1 LKYTDF
7 SILNGIGEFEGGG
20 KPRPFP
26 NAIGI
31 LEVQENQEIIYQNQ
45 LVPSLDENLEGGS
58 QM

>member
-7 SILNGIGEFEGGG
+7 SIPNVIGVLEGGG

-31 LEVQENQEIIYQNQ
+31 RQMQEIQEIIYQNQ
-45 LVPSLDENLEGGS
+45 LVPSFNENLESGS